1 MDKNIAIALA
11 LSYPPKTN
19 NEAIALAFYNKYS
32 SPPPKP
38 KKPIKLSNA
47 SSNESTNELP
57 PPIPPKKAS
66 NELTPSSTSPPPT
79 SPTPSNEST
88 TKPNKITKIN
98 KIIRKSGLKP
108 YEQSLE
114 LNIDNKNAGQSVDE
128 TLFSILNEKDNPI
141 IYRSDDTF
149 TKHP

>member
-1 MDKNIAIALA
+1 MDNNIAIALA

-32 SPPPKP
+32 SSPTKP

-47 SSNESTNELP
+47 STNELP
-57 PPIPPKKAS
+57 PPIPPKPKPKKAS
-66 NELTPSSTSPPPT
+66 NESTPPPT
-79 SPTPSNEST
+79 PTPSNEST